1 MPNVRALLVPS
12 LIVALCAV
20 SVSVD
25 GVPVHAGQAA
35 AKASDAKHA
44 ATDSIDLE
52 ILRDTIRANKK
63 ALVAANL
70 DLTAEEK
77 EKFWPVYD
85 RYQKDLK
92 AIHDRYLTII
102 QDYTASFETLT
113 DEHAKKLLD
122 DYLAVEAERVKLRTE
137 YVKSFSE
144 TLPGRKV
151 ARFYQ
156 IENKMDAVL
165 RYDLAATIP
174 VVKE

>member
-1 MPNVRALLVPS
+1 MLNVRALLVLS
-12 LIVALCAV
+12 LITMSFAV
-20 SVSVD
+20 
-25 GVPVHAGQAA
+25 PAEAGQPAA
-35 AKASDAKHA
+35 KPPVAKASDAKHA
-44 ATDSIDLE
+44 ATDIDLE

-70 DLTAEEK
+70 DLTTEEK

-85 RYQKDLK
+85 RYQKELT
-92 AIHDRYLTII
+92 AIHDRYLHII
-102 QDYTASFETLT
+102 QDYTTSFETLT

-122 DYLAVEAERVKLRTE
+122 DYLAVEADRVKLRTE
-137 YVKSFSE
+137 YVTQFSAA
-144 TLPGRKV
+144 LPGLKV